1 MNKYLPA
8 LVCGFAAGVLNIV
21 PVVKNFS
28 CCLIIPT
35 AAIFSL
41 VLFQRANKNFTI
53 LRAGTCT
60 LLGLFTGIFAA
71 IFGTIFEIIIILI
84 TKTSDLTTSLPEL
97 EKLVKS
103 LPANP
108 IWDEVMN
115 LMYKVSDQIT
125 HTGFSLIYS
134 ISILF
139 SSLIIDSI
147 FGMIGG
153 IIGMQIINNR
163 MKPKI

>member
-1 MNKYLPA
+1 MPA

-41 VLFQRANKNFTI
+41 VLYQRANKDFSLLKASTS
-53 LRAGTCT
+53 T
-60 LLGLFTGIFAA
+60 LFGLLTGIFAA
-71 IFGTIFEIIIILI
+71 LFGTTFEIIIILI
-84 TKTSDLTTSLPEL
+84 SKTSDLTSSLPEI
-97 EKLVKS
+97 EKLVRN

-115 LMYKVSDQIT
+115 LMYKVSDEIT
-125 HTGFSLIYS
+125 RNGFSLIYT

-139 SSLIIDSI
+139 SSLIVNSI
-147 FGMIGG
+147 FGMVGG
-153 IIGMQIINNR
+153 IIGMQILNNR

>member
-1 MNKYLPA
+1 LNKYLPA

-41 VLFQRANKNFTI
+41 VLYQRANKDFTM
-53 LRAGTCT
+53 LRASTST
-60 LLGLFTGIFAA
+60 LFGLLTGIFAA
-71 IFGTIFEIIIILI
+71 LFGTTFEIIIIFI
-84 TKTSDLTTSLPEL
+84 SKTSDINTAIPEL
-97 EKLVKS
+97 EKLMKN
-103 LPANP
+103 LPASS
-108 IWDEVMN
+108 IWDEIMN
-115 LMYKVSDQIT
+115 LMYKISDEIT
-125 HTGFSLIYS
+125 QKGFSLIYS

-139 SSLIIDSI
+139 SNLIVNSI

-153 IIGMQIINNR
+153 IVGMQILNNR
-163 MKPKI
+163 MKPKT

>member
-1 MNKYLPA
+1 LNKYLPA

-41 VLFQRANKNFTI
+41 VLYQRANKDFTM
-53 LRAGTCT
+53 LRASTST
-60 LLGLFTGIFAA
+60 LFGLLTGIFAA
-71 IFGTIFEIIIILI
+71 LFGTTFEIIIILI
-84 TKTSDLTTSLPEL
+84 SKTSDLTSSLPEI
-97 EKLVKS
+97 EKLMKG
-103 LPANP
+103 LPSNP
-108 IWDEVMN
+108 IWEEVIN
-115 LMYKVSDQIT
+115 LMYKISDEIT
-125 HTGFSLIYS
+125 HNGFSLIYS
-134 ISILF
+134 VSILF
-139 SSLIIDSI
+139 SSLIINSI

-153 IIGMQIINNR
+153 IVGMQILNNR